1 MLYRFILLL
10 LPLFAFSQ
18 THRFVYEMK
27 HKPDSTKSYLKHD
40 EVVLDITGD
49 EVNFY
54 EHQALRTDSIN
65 AIGRG
70 RSWHGAPL
78 SKLRR
83 KPGSS
88 DNINYDII
96 NADYYAYKTT
106 DPLPWQILPETKTV
120 GPCTAQKAAADFH
133 GRRWTAWFAKDIPFN
148 EGPYKFNG
156 LPGLIV
162 ELYDDGGNFNFKLQ
176 RIEKPAKVNTEI
188 VETVF
193 GNKPLEISEE
203 KFRQMKL
210 AYYNDPYASYRAMKP
225 GTWAIMLDDEREI
238 DTVEGLNSATR
249 VTQAELR
256 KNNNPIELDKAIR
269 YPEK

>member
-1 MLYRFILLL
+1 MLYRLLFLL

-27 HKPDSTKSYLKHD
+27 YKPDSTNTYQKQD

-49 EVNFY
+49 DVNFY
-54 EHQALRTDSIN
+54 EFQALRTDSVN

-70 RSWHGAPL
+70 RTWHGAPL
-78 SKLRR
+78 VKLRR
-83 KPGSS
+83 KRGSS
-88 DNINYDII
+88 DNKNYDLID
-96 NADYYAYKTT
+96 ADYYTYKTA
-106 DPLPWQILPETKTV
+106 DLLRWQILPETKAV
-120 GPCTAQKAAADFH
+120 GPYTAQKATADFH
-133 GRRWTAWFAKDIPFN
+133 GRSWTAWFAKDIPFN

-162 ELYDDGGNFNFKLQ
+162 ELSDDDGNFNFKLQ
-176 RIEKPAKVNTEI
+176 RIEKPAKVNPRI

-210 AYYNDPYASYRAMKP
+210 AYYNDPYARFRAMKP
-225 GTWAIMLDDEREI
+225 GSWALMLDDEREI
-238 DTVEGLNSATR
+238 DTVEGLNAATR
-249 VTQAELR
+249 ITQAELR

-269 YPEK
+269 YP